1 EMLSNVARHAQA
13 TQVRIAVH
21 LTPAELRMEVE
32 DDGVG
37 TPRAAQEAA
46 TSYGVMGMRERA
58 LHFGGALSIAGA
70 RCAPEYGRPGT

>member
-1 EMLSNVARHAQA
+1 
-13 TQVRIAVH
+13 
-21 LTPAELRMEVE
+21 MEVE

-70 RCAPEYGRPGT
+70 RCAPEYGRPGTLVCLRLPHHASRELS